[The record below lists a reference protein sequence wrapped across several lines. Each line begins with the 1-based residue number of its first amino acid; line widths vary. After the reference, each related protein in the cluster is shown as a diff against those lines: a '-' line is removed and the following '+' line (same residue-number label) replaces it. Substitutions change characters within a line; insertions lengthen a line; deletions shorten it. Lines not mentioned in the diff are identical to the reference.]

1 MKSSLAVILSFVI
14 VLSAAA
20 AFASSQPVGGVAT
33 AECGKVELS
42 AGYFYSKDKWEFDRL
57 NAEPKVETNLY
68 YGQIGYGVA
77 PGWDIYL
84 RAGGMDAQGQGELG
98 IDSDTKFFA
107 SAGFHGRL
115 FQYAPWNLS
124 FGPIGNF
131 AYYENLSDRRTIG
144 GTYQKLELKDHYSA
158 DIGFGF
164 QWQPTP
170 WMTLFGGPFYHW
182 DTAKLEYTRGNL
194 SGDEDVNTK
203 TSFGPRFGVNFKLG
217 KNAWLQIEG
226 QSREYVSGGASI
238 GINF

>member
-1 MKSSLAVILSFVI
+1 MLGFILILPASG
-14 VLSAAA
+14 

-33 AECGKVELS
+33 ALPCQIELS
-42 AGYFYSKDKWEFDRL
+42 AGYFYSKDKWEFDHFD
-57 NAEPKVETNLY
+57 AEPKIETNIY
-68 YGQIGYGVA
+68 YGQIGYGLA

-84 RAGGMDAQGQGELG
+84 RAGGMDAKGKGELG

-131 AYYENLSDRRTIG
+131 AYYENLSDRRNIG

-182 DTAKLEYTRGNL
+182 DTAKLEYTSGNL

-203 TSFGPRFGVNFKLG
+203 NSFGPRFGVNFNLS
-217 KNAWLQIEG
+217 KNVWLQLEG
-226 QSREYVSGGASI
+226 QSRSYVSGGASI